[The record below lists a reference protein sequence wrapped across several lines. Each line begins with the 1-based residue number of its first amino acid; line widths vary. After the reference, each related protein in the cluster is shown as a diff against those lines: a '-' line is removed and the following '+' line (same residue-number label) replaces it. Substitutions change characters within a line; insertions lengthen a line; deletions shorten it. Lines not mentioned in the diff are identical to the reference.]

1 MGDMFLPK
9 KQKEQF
15 DWKLFSICR
24 ISPDTYGTELNHLLQ
39 KHLSKEEPNMTS
51 HWDPHT
57 GREKILFNIF
67 SKGRWS

>member
-39 KHLSKEEPNMTS
+39 KHLSKEESNMTS
-51 HWDPHT
+51 HWDPHR
-57 GREKILFNIF
+57 GMEKFFI
-67 SKGRWS
+67 